1 MISLKSHR
9 TELVNLPVTIAA
21 LDELDILIRRYDKSS
36 DTQPSDATRV
46 TCSFIKPG
54 YGQMDVHFSQDIIVA
69 ALKAQRQR
77 LVDYLEGIGIT
88 P

>member
-36 DTQPSDATRV
+36 DTQPSDATKV

-54 YGQMDVHFSQDIIVA
+54 YDVHFSQDIIVA

-88 P
+88 L